1 MESIK
6 PQPCRMVGCFRINMK
21 SDTDDYFYIKRCSLI
36 GVYRV
41 FSAVKPGYIYLP
53 RSGYMSPSTGDC
65 DSCWLF
71 GIRTLSGHLWVFF
84 FLVPSDEYQQ
94 TWSLKP
100 WMKAIDTVVTP
111 LLFWIRFLRTIGLQS
126 SSLIEGKT
134 QWLSFMTVKM

>member
-71 GIRTLSGHLWVFF
+71 GIRTLSGHLWVCFF
-84 FLVPSDEYQQ
+84 CPKWRISTNVKSETLNEGYWHCSNPPVVLDKVSKDNWSSVFFPYWGKNSMTFL
-94 TWSLKP
+94 L
-100 WMKAIDTVVTP
+100 
-111 LLFWIRFLRTIGLQS
+111 
-126 SSLIEGKT
+126 
-134 QWLSFMTVKM
+134 WL